1 MSRPSKPRPPPPPPP
16 PALRP
21 PAAALDT
28 PARPGP
34 GDGLARARALE
45 HTGDHARA
53 AALRLEYAHTLC
65 GTAQRIA
72 LLREGAARHS
82 GATEEGRS
90 LHQALAETL
99 LRHAEFMEDGAPR
112 RAILM
117 EAARALEEADQGAI
131 AGEIYE
137 RLHMLRRAAVAYER
151 AGAVTQLEY
160 VLGLIDRIEHAETVL
175 QRASDEIDAALR
187 EGRRFFAHGLLQEHL
202 QDARTTR
209 GPLAHSGA
217 PLLRAALARV
227 QADLGVALP
236 RGQRVDLRWGTGQ
249 VTRVVLRADLR
260 LGRSP
265 DVELSLG
272 GASLSR
278 EHAVL
283 RLEAIAAAL
292 GGAGTDEVEL
302 AVALV
307 DLGSRAGTFWRGEA
321 LAPGEPLALEG
332 PGELALGLSAARL
345 EVHPLP
351 RERGELGALLRPLGQ
366 GPPAAPWTLYLPGGG
381 PLWLAPDRP
390 IPAVLELRPPFI
402 AVRIAAGV
410 RAQLGQEPLGPGASI
425 ELLHGDRLHLD
436 LPDGRLTLE
445 ISMN

>member
-21 PAAALDT
+21 PSAALDT
-28 PARPGP
+28 PARPG
-34 GDGLARARALE
+34 DGLTRARALE

-160 VLGLIDRIEHAETVL
+160 VLGLIDRIEHAEAEL

-202 QDARTTR
+202 HDARTAR
-209 GPLAHSGA
+209 GPLAHSGT

-227 QADLGVALP
+227 HADLAVALP
-236 RGQRVDLRWGTGQ
+236 RGQRLDLRWGSGQ
-249 VTRVVLRADLR
+249 ATRVVLRTDLR

-272 GASLSR
+272 GVSLSR
-278 EHAVL
+278 EHAAL
-283 RLEAIAAAL
+283 RLEAIAAAAASE
-292 GGAGTDEVEL
+292 AGLDEVEL

-307 DLGSRAGTFWRGEA
+307 DLGSRSGTFWRGEA

-332 PGELALGLSAARL
+332 PGELALGLAAARL

-351 RERGELGALLRPLGQ
+351 RERAELGALLRPLAPGLV
-366 GPPAAPWTLYLPGGG
+366 APWTLYLPGGG

-402 AVRIAAGV
+402 AVRIAPGV
-410 RAQLGQEPLGPGASI
+410 RAQLGQEPLGTGATV

-445 ISMN
+445 IAMT

>member
-1 MSRPSKPRPPPPPPP
+1 MSRPNKPRPPPPPP
-16 PALRP
+16 ALRTA
-21 PAAALDT
+21 PAALE
-28 PARPGP
+28 PASRPGA

-117 EAARALEEADQGAI
+117 EAARALEEADQGAV

-137 RLHMLRRAAVAYER
+137 RLNMLRRAAVAYER
-151 AGAVTQLEY
+151 AGAVNQLEY
-160 VLGLIDRIEHAETVL
+160 VLGLIDQIEHAEAAL
-175 QRASDEIDAALR
+175 QRAGDEVVTAIR
-187 EGRRFFAHGLLQEHL
+187 EGRRYLAYGLLQEHL

-217 PLLRAALARV
+217 PRLRADLARIF
-227 QADLGVALP
+227 ADLEAALP
-236 RGQRVDLRWGTGQ
+236 RGQRIDLRWGAH
-249 VTRVVLRADLR
+249 VTRVVLRSDLR

-265 DVELSLG
+265 DVELSLT

-283 RLEAIAAAL
+283 RLEALAAPP
-292 GGAGTDEVEL
+292 GGDLDADDVEL
-302 AVALV
+302 HVALV

-321 LAPGEPLALEG
+321 LAPGEPLPLEG

-351 RERGELGALLRPLGQ
+351 RERGELGALLRPLGPAPA
-366 GPPAAPWTLYLPGGG
+366 GPAPWTLYLPGGG

-402 AVRIAAGV
+402 AVRIAPGV
-410 RAQLGQEPLGPGASI
+410 RAQLGNEPLGPGPTV
-425 ELLHGDRLHLD
+425 EVLHGDRLHLD
-436 LPDGRLTLE
+436 LPDGRLTLD
-445 ISMN
+445 ISTT

>member
-1 MSRPSKPRPPPPPPP
+1 
-16 PALRP
+16 
-21 PAAALDT
+21 
-28 PARPGP
+28 
-34 GDGLARARALE
+34 
-45 HTGDHARA
+45 
-53 AALRLEYAHTLC
+53 
-65 GTAQRIA
+65 
-72 LLREGAARHS
+72 
-82 GATEEGRS
+82 
-90 LHQALAETL
+90 
-99 LRHAEFMEDGAPR
+99 
-112 RAILM
+112 M

-160 VLGLIDRIEHAETVL
+160 VLGLIDRIEHAEAVL

-187 EGRRFFAHGLLQEHL
+187 EGRRFFAHDLLQEHL

-217 PLLRAALARV
+217 PCCAPPSPASRPTSASPSRAASGSTCA
-227 QADLGVALP
+227 G
-236 RGQRVDLRWGTGQ
+236 GQ
-249 VTRVVLRADLR
+249 VRSRASSCGPTCGSVAR
-260 LGRSP
+260 PTS
-265 DVELSLG
+265 SS
-272 GASLSR
+272 ASAAPASR
-278 EHAVL
+278 EHAAL
-283 RLEAIAAAL
+283 RLEAIAAA
-292 GGAGTDEVEL
+292 AGTSAHGLDEVEL

-307 DLGSRAGTFWRGEA
+307 DLGSRAGTFWRGET
-321 LAPGEPLALEG
+321 LAPASPSPSRVPASS
-332 PGELALGLSAARL
+332 PWACPPPASRSTRSRASAASSAPCCARRARAPPP
-345 EVHPLP
+345 VDPLP
-351 RERGELGALLRPLGQ
+351 PRRR
-366 GPPAAPWTLYLPGGG
+366 

-445 ISMN
+445 ISMT